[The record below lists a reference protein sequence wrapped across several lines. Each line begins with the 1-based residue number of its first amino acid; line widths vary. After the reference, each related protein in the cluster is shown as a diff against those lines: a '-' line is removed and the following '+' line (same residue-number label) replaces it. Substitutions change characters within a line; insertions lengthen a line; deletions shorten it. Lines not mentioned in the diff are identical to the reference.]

1 MKDRLSQLGAHDSIT
16 TMYLYLFNIVASNNG
31 RHTSLREPPVVFFF
45 VKYCLGN
52 DLGVPGILLA
62 AYNDMRKQ
70 LGCGFLRCANPS
82 CEHNKLDKSAGKVK
96 FKKCSRCQAVIYCS
110 RECQTAHYP
119 EHKTRCRKGLA
130 EQAAHQRARPE
141 SAEEH
146 KEEELLAEE

>member
-1 MKDRLSQLGAHDSIT
+1 MPDPI
-16 TMYLYLFNIVASNNG
+16 M
-31 RHTSLREPPVVFFF
+31 
-45 VKYCLGN
+45 
-52 DLGVPGILLA
+52 A

-82 CEHNKLDKSAGKVK
+82 CEHNKLDKSTGKVK

-119 EHKTRCRKGLA
+119 KHKTRCRKVHA
-130 EQAAHQRARPE
+130 ELAAHQRARPK

-146 KEEELLAEE
+146 KEEEQHAEE